1 MNKYEILENMFLQEN
16 EDYVVDGKAIY
27 DYIEGELEG
36 YIAGDYYVKDK
47 LCFDNKTYIEVKYEV
62 EVVVTEEYKIIKVNR
77 VLF

>member
-1 MNKYEILENMFLQEN
+1 MNKYEILENMFKAEN
-16 EDYVVDGKAIY
+16 EDYIVDGKAIY

-36 YIAGDYYVKDK
+36 YIGGEYTVKDK

-62 EVVVTEEYKIIKVNR
+62 EVVITEAYKMIKVNR